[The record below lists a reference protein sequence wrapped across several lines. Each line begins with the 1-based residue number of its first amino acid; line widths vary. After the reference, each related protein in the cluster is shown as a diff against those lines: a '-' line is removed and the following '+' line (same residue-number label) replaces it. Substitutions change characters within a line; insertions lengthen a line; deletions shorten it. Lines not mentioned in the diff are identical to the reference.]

1 MFSLFS
7 ACMPD
12 DSSLLSL
19 MINTSTTQGIIIT
32 SMQTSA
38 PSDDR
43 AVIAKQATSHRY
55 SNLRTSISRA
65 QRAATPVRA
74 YLGRDPRKASIP
86 PATQGHQNIQG
97 QHSRSTACS
106 QRENTAVMSTQGDAG
121 IPLSLLAE
129 DRQHPF
135 RLLELPPEL
144 LKLLTSDNPPT

>member
-38 PSDDR
+38 PSDDITR
-43 AVIAKQATSHRY
+43 QVTPDTY
-55 SNLRTSISRA
+55 SNLRISISRA
-65 QRAATPVRA
+65 QRAATPVRV